1 MLKVWKPMWKP
12 MWKQVRVYK
21 EITEKLQIVVFNNSI
36 NVINIENYVET
47 YNNYSLQFV

>member
-1 MLKVWKPMWKP
+1 MLKVWKP

>member
-1 MLKVWKPMWKP
+1 MLKVLKP

-21 EITEKLQIVVFNNSI
+21 YITEKLQIVVFNNDI

-47 YNNYSLQFV
+47 YNNYTLHFV